1 MDVMSAAA
9 LHETGNLTTLMSPSP
24 FLRLTIAAVS
34 LAASASAES
43 VSFNRD
49 VRPIF
54 SDKCYYCHGTDP
66 NHRKAD
72 RRLDTREGALAEK
85 DGVRAIVPG
94 KPEESDAIV
103 RILSTDADE
112 QMPPPKSNK
121 TLTAAEKETL
131 RRWVAEG
138 AKYEPHWAFVAPVRP
153 TVPAEAKA
161 IDYFV
166 EKTLTAN
173 ALTFSPQAEKGTL
186 LRRVTLDL
194 TGLPPTLAEIAAFEN
209 DARADA
215 YERAVDR
222 LLAAP
227 RYGERMAVDWLDA
240 ARYADT
246 NGYQGD
252 AYRMNWPWRDWVV
265 QAFNDNKPFD
275 QFTIEQ
281 LAGDLLP
288 EPTQPQL
295 IATAFNRNHMLN
307 AEGGT
312 IPEENRT
319 KNVFDRVETTSGVFL
334 GLTMQC
340 CQCHDHKF
348 DPLKQADYY
357 SMFGMFNQL
366 SESGGVD
373 KRFGKKEYS
382 DEYDKLYA
390 VESPFLELPT
400 NETEA
405 ALKAAIKVREKAASD
420 FTRRKAEFHPGFVKW
435 VEEMRANPA
444 FIEQRIE
451 TELDRRA
458 VSSADLE
465 NLFTSN
471 TQRLLEIFFKLDGNV
486 EWAAMKHAIDDAR
499 IAEDH
504 AQEKIPLVMVMRDDK
519 PRETHILQRG
529 NYETPGDKVLPNVP
543 GFLPP
548 LPAGAKADRLAL
560 ARWLVAPEQ
569 PLMPRVTVNRLWQMF
584 FGRGLVKTPDD
595 FGMQGALPSH
605 PELLDWLAVEFRESG
620 WDVKHMVKLIV
631 TSRAYRQAATMTPA
645 LLAKDPDNALL
656 ARGPRFRL
664 DSRFLRDQALALSGL
679 LVEKRGGF
687 SVMPYQPPGI
697 WEDISFGKNRYFQSH
712 GDDLHRRSLYTFW
725 RRSAAPANFFDVP
738 ARQVCSVKPQRT
750 NTPLQA
756 LTTLNDT
763 TYVEAARV
771 WAEQAATLPD
781 DSAKLRQLLRAAI
794 ARDPEPRELISLK
807 TTLTK
812 SRAHFAAHKA
822 DGEKLIATGEA
833 PHSANLD
840 PTEHAAWTTVCLL
853 VLNLDETLNR

>member
-1 MDVMSAAA
+1 MKHFFA
-9 LHETGNLTTLMSPSP
+9 LPLSLFGVAV
-24 FLRLTIAAVS
+24 AAV
-34 LAASASAES
+34 AADAP
-43 VSFNRD
+43 VSFNRE
-49 VRPIF
+49 VRPIL
-54 SDKCYYCHGTDP
+54 SDKCYYCHGSDS

-85 DGVRAIVPG
+85 DGVKAIVPG
-94 KPEESDAIV
+94 KPEDSDAIV
-103 RILSTDADE
+103 RILSKDSDE

-121 TLTAAEKETL
+121 VLTAAEKETL

-153 TVPAEAKA
+153 TVPAAVSA

-173 ALTFSPQAEKGTL
+173 ALRFSPPAEKGAL

-194 TGLPPTLAEIAAFEN
+194 TGLPPTLAELDAFEN
-209 DARADA
+209 DASADS
-215 YERAVDR
+215 YERAVDH
-222 LLAAP
+222 LLAPP

-265 QAFNDNKPFD
+265 QAFNDNMPFD
-275 QFTIEQ
+275 RFTIEQ

-288 EPTQPQL
+288 EATQPQL

-319 KNVFDRVETTSGVFL
+319 KNVFDRVETTSGLFL

-357 SMFGMFNQL
+357 SMFGLFNQL
-366 SESGGVD
+366 SEPGGVD

-390 VESPFLELPT
+390 VESPFLALPT
-400 NETEA
+400 KETEA
-405 ALKAAIKVREKAASD
+405 ALNAAIDVRKRAANA
-420 FTRRKAEFHPGFVKW
+420 FTGRKAEFHPGFVKW

-444 FIEQRIE
+444 LIEQRIE

-471 TQRLLEIFFKLDGNV
+471 TQRLLDIYFKLDGNA
-486 EWAAMKHAIDDAR
+486 EWAVLKRAIDEAR

-504 AQEKIPLVMVMRDDK
+504 AQEKIPLVMVMHDDK

-529 NYETPGDKVLPNVP
+529 NYETPGEKVSPNVP

-548 LPAGAKADRLAL
+548 LPTGVKSDRLAL
-560 ARWLVAPEQ
+560 AKWLVAPEQ
-569 PLMPRVTVNRLWQMF
+569 PLMPRVNVNRLWQMF

-631 TSRAYRQAATMTPA
+631 TSRTYRQAANFTPE
-645 LLAKDPDNALL
+645 LVAKDPENALL
-656 ARGPRFRL
+656 ARGPRFRI
-664 DSRFLRDQALALSGL
+664 DSRFLRDQALALAGL
-679 LVEKRGGF
+679 LVEERGGF
-687 SVMPYQPPGI
+687 PVMPYQPAGI
-697 WEDISFGKNRYFQSH
+697 WEDISFGKNRYFQ
-712 GDDLHRRSLYTFW
+712 GTGEDLHRRSLYTFW
-725 RRSAAPANFFDVP
+725 RRSVAPTNFFDVP
-738 ARQVCSVKPQRT
+738 ARQVCAVKPYRT
-750 NTPLQA
+750 NTPLHA
-756 LTTLNDT
+756 LTTLNDG

-771 WAEQAATLPD
+771 WAGKISTLPND
-781 DSAKLRQLLRAAI
+781 TAKLRQIIRAAT
-794 ARDPEPRELISLK
+794 ARDPEARELASLEM
-807 TTLTK
+807 TL
-812 SRAHFAAHKA
+812 AKA
-822 DGEKLIATGEA
+822 RTSFNEHPADAEKLITTGEA
-833 PHSANLD
+833 PRAANLD
-840 PTEHAAWTTVCLL
+840 PTEHAAWTTLCLL
-853 VLNLDETLNR
+853 VLNLDETLIR